1 MLETYGVD
9 KGVLDAVVKIDEL
22 NSQYSINTKIIG
34 GLKNKLN
41 EIKTFVSNSR
51 YKDKYYIDDFI
62 SHKDVPSF
70 ISQFDIGIVPYPDSK
85 HMSKYASP
93 MKIFEMAA
101 CGVPILASNI
111 QSHIELDDLN
121 LGIIYFEHGNFL
133 DFTNKLEM
141 LITSESLRKELS
153 NKSLENIKNLFG
165 KLE

>member
-1 MLETYGVD
+1 M
-9 KGVLDAVVKIDEL
+9 
-22 NSQYSINTKIIG
+22 
-34 GLKNKLN
+34 
-41 EIKTFVSNSR
+41 F
-51 YKDKYYIDDFI
+51 
-62 SHKDVPSF
+62 P
-70 ISQFDIGIVPYPDSK
+70 
-85 HMSKYASP
+85 SP

-153 NKSLENIKNLFG
+153 NKS
-165 KLE
+165 